1 MLRQQHGLFAVYYV
15 YIVIR
20 NMLKL
25 EEKKKA
31 YPL

>member
-1 MLRQQHGLFAVYYV
+1 MLRQQQGLFAVYYAYAV
-15 YIVIR
+15 LK

-25 EEKKKA
+25 LEKKKA